1 MIKVC
6 KNCNKSFY
14 FLNLR
19 EDYLIDE
26 ETLEIAANLT
36 LNITTKQFSR
46 KTFELTGKGI
56 VNLRFSVH
64 LEATG
69 IIF

>member
-1 MIKVC
+1 M
-6 KNCNKSFY
+6 
-14 FLNLR
+14 
-19 EDYLIDE
+19 IDE